1 MQHVLRVTCRIEGK
15 RIANLRP
22 LIHFRYERL
31 AHAFHFVVIVVAGL
45 VQQTQFEST
54 GRTVAGHR
62 GRFEEVDIS
71 LRDAFALLFQVFD
84 NLLRR
89 AFSVLPILQID
100 QAATRVGTCTL
111 REDFETGQ
119 GRHAFDTFFLFC
131 DFEQL
136 LCHLICAFDGGTRRR
151 FDHRIDHALVLLRNE
166 TGRESHVDPISQT
179 AEEQGQDHGESLV
192 AHRAPNESFV
202 SPATGVEFGVETL
215 QCTPHEAKLYM
226 MFLLFGEDE
235 RTQCR
240 G

>member
-1 MQHVLRVTCRIEGK
+1 MFREIAILRSGLHDHLVGFAETNESGLIVRTHQYRQVIQRLAGFDTLLQRLVIIHVQHVLRIACRIEGE

-31 AHAFHFVVIVVAGL
+31 AHTLHFVVIVVAGL

-62 GRFEEVDIS
+62 GRFEEVDVG
-71 LRDAFALLFQVFD
+71 LCDAFALLFQVFD

-100 QAATRVGTCTL
+100 QATARVGARSL
-111 REDFETGQ
+111 REDFEPGQ
-119 GRHAFDTFFLFC
+119 GRHAFDAFFLFC

-136 LCHLICAFDGGTRRR
+136 LCDLVRALNGGPRRR

-166 TGRESHVDPISQT
+166 ARRESHVDPIGQT
-179 AEEQGQDHGESLV
+179 AEE
-192 AHRAPNESFV
+192 
-202 SPATGVEFGVETL
+202 
-215 QCTPHEAKLYM
+215 
-226 MFLLFGEDE
+226 
-235 RTQCR
+235 
-240 G
+240 